1 VAIFPSHYIKQ
12 YEKMKYKS
20 LIINN
25 PDDLMFGT
33 APYPV
38 KTPRGLHIGGGQVYA
53 ELNFTL
59 PVMSINDS
67 TLSQVYT
74 HYREIAEGA
83 LEHALHLNS
92 KGVVLEFETLLEM
105 TKTPSIGVEIVKIM
119 NEICENYY
127 QKHGLKSEI
136 RLTPN
141 DLREFERPARQRTSM
156 HLEPMFELFEKGMI
170 AGGDLLSI
178 ESTGGKEVSDEALM
192 MCDVK
197 GMVFALAVLG
207 VRDMHFL
214 WQKIVAS
221 AKAHGKIAAGD
232 SACGFGNTAMVLA
245 EKKYIPKVFAAI
257 VRVISVVRSI
267 VAMEE
272 GAIGPDKDCAYEGP
286 FLKAITGIPISM
298 EGKTSACAHL
308 SPIGNIS
315 CACADLW
322 SNESV
327 QNIKLLSGMA
337 PTAYMEQLEYDSR
350 LLNEALRAGTI
361 HSHILQGLLVAS
373 DVFTD
378 PQALIL
384 SPENVIR
391 ISEELIKGDSYVA
404 NAKNGAL
411 KAIDIIEEALV
422 SGKMKLPELETN
434 YLPILRDELNS
445 IPENES
451 DFIEMMLPLIDG
463 TKFIP
468 SEYGL

>member
-1 VAIFPSHYIKQ
+1 
-12 YEKMKYKS
+12 
-20 LIINN
+20 
-25 PDDLMFGT
+25 MFGL
-33 APYPV
+33 APHPV
-38 KTPRGLHIGGGQVYA
+38 KTPRGLVIGGGQVYA

-59 PVMSINDS
+59 PMMSINS
-67 TLSQVYT
+67 NTLNEVYG

-83 LEHALHLNS
+83 LERAVHLNS

-105 TKTPSIGVEIVKIM
+105 TKTPDIGVEIVKIM
-119 NEICENYY
+119 NEICEKYY
-127 QKHGLKSEI
+127 QKHGLASEI

-141 DLREFERPARQRTSM
+141 DLREFERPAKQRTSAY
-156 HLEPMFELFEKGMI
+156 LEPMMELFEKGMI
-170 AGGDLLSI
+170 EGGDLLSI

-207 VRDMHFL
+207 VRDMQFL
-214 WQKIVAS
+214 WKKIVAL
-221 AKAHGKIAAGD
+221 ANNHGKIAAGD
-232 SACGFGNTAMVLA
+232 SACGFANTAMVLA
-245 EKKYIPKVFAAI
+245 EKKYIPRVFASL

-272 GAIGPDKDCAYEGP
+272 GAVGPDKDCGYEGP

-298 EGKTSACAHL
+298 EGKTAACAHL
-308 SPIGNIS
+308 SPIGNIAS
-315 CACADLW
+315 ACCDLW

-337 PTAYMEQLEYDSR
+337 PTAYMEQLEYDAR
-350 LLNEALRAGTI
+350 LMNQALIAGTVP
-361 HSHILQGLLVAS
+361 SRILQQLLVAS
-373 DVFTD
+373 DVYTD

-391 ISEELIKGDSYVA
+391 ISKELVKGDSYVA

-411 KAIDIIEEALV
+411 AALDIIEEALR
-422 SGKMKLPELETN
+422 SGKMKLSELETS

-451 DFIEMMLPLIDG
+451 DFVEMMLPLIDQS
-463 TKFIP
+463 KFIP

>member
-1 VAIFPSHYIKQ
+1 
-12 YEKMKYKS
+12 MKYKT
-20 LIINN
+20 LVINN
-25 PDDLMFGT
+25 PEDLMFGT
-33 APYPV
+33 APFPV
-38 KTPRGLHIGGGQVYA
+38 KTRRGLNIGGGQVYA

-59 PVMSINDS
+59 PVMSINEN
-67 TLSQVYT
+67 TLDQVYT

-83 LEHALHLNS
+83 LERALQLNS

-127 QKHGLKSEI
+127 LKYGLASEI

-141 DLREFERPARQRTSM
+141 DLREFERPAHQRSSKHLDSM
-156 HLEPMFELFEKGMI
+156 MELFERGML

-192 MCDVK
+192 MCDIK
-197 GMVFALAVLG
+197 GTVFALAVLG
-207 VRDMHFL
+207 VRDMRFL
-214 WQKIVAS
+214 WQKIVTA
-221 AKAHGKIAAGD
+221 ANLHGKIAAGD

-245 EKKYIPKVFAAI
+245 EKKYIPRIFAAL

-272 GAIGPDKDCAYEGP
+272 GATGPDKDCAYEGP

-298 EGKTSACAHL
+298 EGKTAACAHL
-308 SPIGNIS
+308 SPIGNIA

-337 PTAYMEQLEYDSR
+337 PTAYLEQLEYDAR
-350 LLNEALRAGTI
+350 LMNEGLRAGTM
-361 HSHILQGLLVAS
+361 HSHILQGLMVAS
-373 DVFTD
+373 DVYTD

-391 ISEELIKGDSYVA
+391 ISRELIKGESYVA
-404 NAKNGAL
+404 NARNGAL
-411 KAIDIIEEALV
+411 TAIDIIEEALR

-434 YLPILRDELNS
+434 YLPILREDLNS

-451 DFIEMMLPLIDG
+451 DFIEMMMPLLDKG
-463 TKFIP
+463 KFIP
-468 SEYGL
+468 AEYGL